1 MIIKFLRKYGWMYFP
16 GVLFLAINSRI
27 QTLTPKALGD
37 AIDMLE
43 NKVPG
48 SMVYRQALYI
58 VLLAVLVFATR
69 FIWRMFI
76 IMAARFMEV
85 FLRRELFDKLQKMPV
100 SFFGKQHSGDLM
112 AYAINDVNAVRL
124 TFGPVIAQSLNG
136 IITGALAIIAMIQSS
151 SPMMTI
157 LALLPV
163 PVAIIVI
170 VVVGTK
176 VQKRFSWVQE
186 LFSKL
191 SGFVNESIMGIR
203 VIKTF
208 AKEAAW
214 YEQFD
219 ETSEAMRNANV
230 KLVDTSSLISPI
242 TLITFGISY
251 AVSLIAGG
259 YGVIEGSIELGELV
273 AFQGYLLLIQ
283 SPVVQLGNIV
293 NRVQRGLASYKRLRR
308 IYDEKS
314 IPEFERTDDG
324 STIKGELEVSHLTFT
339 YPGTEHP
346 VLKDISFELKA
357 GQTLGIAGDTGTGKT
372 TLISLLLKLYEAPR
386 GTIKIDG
393 RDICDIPAVT
403 LREHTGYVP
412 QDGFLFST
420 SIEENIR
427 FYKPETDRAAVKA
440 AADLA
445 YIDREIEAF
454 AKGYETQ
461 VGERGTH
468 LSGGQKQRIA
478 LARALIRDPQILILD
493 DTLSAVDNITEHK
506 IVENLNGVLKNKT
519 SIVISHRL
527 SAIETADLILFM
539 EDGQIAE
546 MGTHEE
552 LMALGGS
559 YAETFE
565 KQMQGGEA
573 DA

>member
-1 MIIKFLRKYGWMYFP
+1 MYLP
-16 GVLFLAINSRI
+16 GILFLAVNSRI
-27 QTLTPKALGD
+27 QTWIPKAIGD

-43 NKVPG
+43 KAAGKNA
-48 SMVYRQALYI
+48 VYRQALYI
-58 VLLAVLVFATR
+58 VILAVAVFVTR

-124 TFGPVIAQSLNG
+124 TFGPVVAQSLNG
-136 IITGALAIIAMIQSS
+136 IITGVLAIAAMIQSS
-151 SPMMTI
+151 SPMMTL

-163 PVAIIVI
+163 PVAVFVII
-170 VVVGTK
+170 VVGTK

-186 LFSKL
+186 LFSRL

-208 AKEAAW
+208 AREEEW
-214 YEQFD
+214 YAQFD
-219 ETSEAMRNANV
+219 ETSTTMRDANV
-230 KLVDTSSLISPI
+230 KLVDTSSMISPI
-242 TLITFGISY
+242 TVITFGISY

-259 YGVIEGSIELGELV
+259 YGVMEGTIELGELV

-283 SPVVQLGNIV
+283 GPVVMLGNIV
-293 NRVQRGLASYKRLRR
+293 NRVQRGLASYKRLHQ
-308 IYDEKS
+308 IYEEES
-314 IPEFERTDDG
+314 IPEFERIDNG
-324 STIKGELEVSHLTFT
+324 QKLKGELEVSNLTFT
-339 YPGTEHP
+339 YPGTDEP
-346 VLKDISFELKA
+346 VLKNVSFTLKA
-357 GQTLGIAGDTGTGKT
+357 GQTLGIAGDTGSGKT

-386 GTIKIDG
+386 GTIRIDG
-393 RDICDIPAVT
+393 CDLCDIPAVT
-403 LREHTGYVP
+403 LREQTGYVP

-427 FYKPETDRAAVKA
+427 FYMMEADHARVKA

-445 YIDREIEAF
+445 HIDREIEAF
-454 AKGYETQ
+454 PKGYETQ

-506 IVENLNGVLKNKT
+506 IVENLNGILKDKT

-527 SAIETADLILFM
+527 SAIQSADTILFL
-539 EDGQIAE
+539 EEGRIVE
-546 MGTHEE
+546 MGSHEE
-552 LMALGGS
+552 LMAQGGR

-565 KQMQGGEA
+565 KQMQGGDA
-573 DA
+573 DAYAKE